1 MKIYFAGSIRAG
13 RNDKQLYLQLI
24 EHLRKYGQVL
34 TEHIG
39 DQNLTDFGD
48 DGPSD
53 ESIYDRDMSWLRE
66 ADVVVAEV
74 STPSL
79 GVGYEIAKA
88 EELKK
93 RILCLYRDQEG
104 KRLSAMVSGNWRL
117 KLAQYR
123 NIEEAI
129 QYIDG
134 FLLNQAEVTKLN
146 RKGAKKFTQ

>member
-1 MKIYFAGSIRAG
+1 MKIYFAGSIRGG
-13 RNDKQLYLQLI
+13 RDDKPIYLQMI

-53 ESIYDRDMSWLRE
+53 EWIYGRDMSWLRE
-66 ADVVVAEV
+66 ADIVVAEV

-88 EELKK
+88 EELNKK
-93 RILCLYRDQEG
+93 ILCLYRDQKG
-104 KRLSAMVSGNWRL
+104 KRLSAMVSGNRGL
-117 KLAQYR
+117 KLAKYR
-123 NIEEAI
+123 KIEEAI
-129 QYIDG
+129 ESIDG
-134 FLLNQAEVTKLN
+134 FL
-146 RKGAKKFTQ
+146 KGFLKQK